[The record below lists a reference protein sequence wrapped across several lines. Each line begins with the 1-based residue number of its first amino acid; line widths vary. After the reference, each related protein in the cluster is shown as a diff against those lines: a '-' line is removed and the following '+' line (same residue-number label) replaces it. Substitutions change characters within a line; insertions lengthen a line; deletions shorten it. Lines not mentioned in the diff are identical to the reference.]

1 MTREAITKIESLYQ
15 KYNGLMYSTAF
26 RILNNHH
33 LAQDAVQ
40 MSFVKLLNNIR
51 LINDI
56 ECNNTRALMVIICRN
71 VSINLYN
78 KRKRNNQITIEEIDE
93 VIPDCTYSIDEHL
106 IKNESLADLKE
117 KIRLLYQPY
126 ADIIALRY
134 FFDYSDKEIAKIL
147 DITEQNVRVR
157 LHRAKTKLLSL
168 LRGEEKEGDEAL

>member
-1 MTREAITKIESLYQ
+1 M
-15 KYNGLMYSTAF
+15 
-26 RILNNHH
+26 ILS
-33 LAQDAVQ
+33 VT
-40 MSFVKLLNNIR
+40 IR
-51 LINDI
+51 G
-56 ECNNTRALMVIICRN
+56 ALMVIICRN

-134 FFDYSDKEIAKIL
+134 FLIIL
-147 DITEQNVRVR
+147 IKDR
-157 LHRAKTKLLSL
+157 
-168 LRGEEKEGDEAL
+168 